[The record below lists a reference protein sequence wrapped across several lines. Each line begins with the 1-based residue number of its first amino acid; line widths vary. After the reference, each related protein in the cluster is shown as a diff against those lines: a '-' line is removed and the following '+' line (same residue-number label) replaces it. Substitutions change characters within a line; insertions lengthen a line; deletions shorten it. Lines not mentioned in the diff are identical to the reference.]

1 MRIRSL
7 RARLTFWYT
16 SLLTATFILL
26 GGTAYGLLVYTLSK
40 ETDAALRGV
49 ARALAER
56 EGGGASAFFPPD
68 IDEVFRRFFGFSP
81 MDRYF
86 ERLDPFGRL
95 DPRQPPFGRGKPAL
109 SPQALKNAS
118 EGLPTFETVEGLG
131 PYPVRV
137 LTWPVIRAGRVINL
151 IQVGMSRE
159 SLYTTRRRFLL
170 VMAAVLPIALL
181 LAGGGGW
188 MLARRALK
196 PVDRMTEIARRISAE
211 HLARRL
217 EETGADDELGRL
229 AQTLNEML
237 SRLDVAFKEM
247 RQFTADASHELQTP
261 LTILKG
267 EIEVALRSPRGP
279 EEYQR
284 VLKSALEEI
293 DKIARLVEGLLLLAR
308 ADAGVLRMDQRPVDL
323 GQLVEEVYGQARILA
338 QAQSIDL
345 GLGPVEP
352 VSAQGDYTHLRRL
365 LLNLVD
371 NGIKYTPPGGKV
383 TLSLQSSGGWTSI
396 RVKDTGIGI
405 PNEDQARI
413 FQRFYRSPE
422 ARSRAEG
429 GAGLGLCIA
438 RSIAEAHSGRIEV
451 ESTCGQGSTFTV
463 FLPTQSRMTSDPPSL
478 SRPPS
483 IKNF

>member
-1 MRIRSL
+1 MRIHSI
-7 RARLTFWYT
+7 RARLTLWYT

-26 GGTAYGLLVYTLSK
+26 AGTAYGLLVYTLSK

-49 ARALAER
+49 AQALAER
-56 EGGGASAFFPPD
+56 ERGGAGVFFPPD
-68 IDEVFRRFFGFSP
+68 LDELFRHFFGFSP

-95 DPRQPPFGRGKPAL
+95 DPRQPSSGRGKPAL

-118 EGLPTFETVEGLG
+118 QGLPTFETVEGKG

-170 VMAAVLPIALL
+170 VMAAVLPVALL

-188 MLARRALK
+188 MLARRALR
-196 PVDRMTEIARRISAE
+196 PVDRMTETARRISAE
-211 HLARRL
+211 HLTGRL
-217 EETGADDELGRL
+217 EETGAGDELDRL
-229 AQTLNEML
+229 AQTLNEMFG
-237 SRLDVAFKEM
+237 RLDAAFKEM

-267 EIEVALRSPRGP
+267 EMEVALRSPRSA

-284 VLKSALEEI
+284 ILKSGLEEI
-293 DKIARLVEGLLLLAR
+293 DRITHLVEGLLLLAR
-308 ADAGVLRMDQRPVDL
+308 ADAGVLRMDRRPVDL
-323 GQLVEEVYGQARILA
+323 AQLVEEVLGQAGILA
-338 QAQSIDL
+338 EARSINL
-345 GLGPVEP
+345 RFGPGEP
-352 VSAQGDYTHLRRL
+352 VSAQGDYTQLRRL

-371 NGIKYTPPGGKV
+371 NGIKYTLPGGNV
-383 TLSLQSSGGWTSI
+383 TLSLESKDGWASI
-396 RVKDTGIGI
+396 RVEDTGIGI
-405 PNEDQARI
+405 FPEDQARI
-413 FQRFYRSPE
+413 FQRFYRSAE
-422 ARSRAEG
+422 ARSRGEG

-438 RSIAEAHSGRIEV
+438 RSIAEAHGGRIEV
-451 ESTCGQGSTFTV
+451 KSTPGQGSTFTV
-463 FLPTQSRMTSDPPSL
+463 FLPIQS
-478 SRPPS
+478 
-483 IKNF
+483 